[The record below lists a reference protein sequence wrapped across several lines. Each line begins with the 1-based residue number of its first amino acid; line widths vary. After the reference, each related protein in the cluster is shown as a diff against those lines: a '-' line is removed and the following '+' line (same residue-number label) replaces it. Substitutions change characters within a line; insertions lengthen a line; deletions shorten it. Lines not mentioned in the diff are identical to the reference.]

1 MMTPIEGQ
9 INLEELLDGITFP
22 TSKVEIIEYAE
33 DQGASEEALE
43 YFRSMRFKNY
53 NNMQDINA
61 ALGLIEDQP
70 GSENIWS
77 SGKA

>member
-1 MMTPIEGQ
+1 MTNIEGQ

-43 YFRSMRFKNY
+43 YFRAMRFKNY

-61 ALGLIEDQP
+61 VLGLIENQP

-77 SGKA
+77 SRRA